1 MPAISLPG
9 LAADLRARVARAITF
24 IEAAH
29 ADSATQLERARS
41 ASDSCPASF
50 YVGRMQGFDLAI
62 CELRH
67 LVGEDE
73 QP

>member
-1 MPAISLPG
+1 MPAISLPC

-41 ASDSCPASF
+41 AGDACTASF
-50 YVGRMQGFDLAI
+50 YVGRMQGFDLGI

>member
-9 LAADLRARVARAITF
+9 LAAYLRARVARSITF
-24 IEAAH
+24 IEASH